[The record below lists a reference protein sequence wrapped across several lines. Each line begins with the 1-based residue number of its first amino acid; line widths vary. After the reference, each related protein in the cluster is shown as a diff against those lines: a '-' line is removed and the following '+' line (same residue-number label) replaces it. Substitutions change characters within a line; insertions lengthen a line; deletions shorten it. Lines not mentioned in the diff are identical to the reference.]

1 LPVTHEKPE
10 NTAVNQ
16 EILNGVIYS
25 TLSEVGPKPQIWFP
39 ESLAYNKI
47 LEILIRSTTY
57 ISVEGEKW
65 TGRISILPF
74 PVHKVLGLTYFYE
87 EPAEDA
93 KLAPEITDTTEISQE
108 AEETHL
114 ESAEENAEP
123 AGVPT
128 TATITL
134 LINENFSSFFYQNMD
149 KLKQDIEG
157 LAKELN
163 EERNRRR
170 YILSKYYFNL
180 VEFITRYQAIQRIGD
195 NEEPLEQA
203 SNNCV
208 LLSYFHSKIGPKPF
222 YCYPEEILSEEQQ
235 YRISK
240 ELELNFEQGFF
251 TRSYPDFKALHYYF
265 EVPSEWA
272 RGKAEMCLLSLI
284 FERMPSKETITNI
297 SFRLS
302 ELIDK
307 LLKKPGVSMGFYKF
321 GYGIK
326 ENLAE
331 IDQMH
336 DYLHKWVTDV
346 YRQCIEEFYGT
357 TSEVKFANILQDF
370 NRVRL
375 IEKLSEGSME
385 LKALQDWIRSTLGKK
400 VDPLA
405 LISPLIDSKFAIVN
419 EIAGQNHII
428 LLKDLHVF
436 RISPSAT
443 LEKLKSLEYVYPDL
457 LKLYEDEVQRYFR
470 RYKPSD
476 RDTVFLSRLIFDSV
490 NNMIISMLREGGVFL
505 KNDFEEALSADFR
518 NIAMDN
524 LEFLKE
530 NDIIIEI
537 KAHNE
542 DFVLLKTDLKFV
554 TTIPKYLLSD
564 KKESRPLSDPLT
576 QALINISKA
585 PERIRNIFKRWFV

>member
-1 LPVTHEKPE
+1 MAQEKVGS
-10 NTAVNQ
+10 TAERL
-16 EILNGVIYS
+16 EILDGVIYS
-25 TLSEVGPKPQIWFP
+25 ILSELGPKPQVWFP
-39 ESLAYNKI
+39 ESLTYNKI
-47 LEILIRSTTY
+47 LEIVIRSTSY

-65 TGRISILPF
+65 TGKISILPF
-74 PVHKVLGLTYFYE
+74 PSYKILGLTYFYE
-87 EPAEDA
+87 EPPE
-93 KLAPEITDTTEISQE
+93 LAEISPDVLEAAAGEAE
-108 AEETHL
+108 AEEDYPQST
-114 ESAEENAEP
+114 EKYSEAVGAP
-123 AGVPT
+123 V

-134 LINENFSSFFYQNMD
+134 LINENFSNFFYQNMD
-149 KLKQDIEG
+149 KIKQDIEG

-163 EERNRRR
+163 EERTRRR

-180 VEFITRYQAIQRIGD
+180 IEFITRYQTIQKISD
-195 NEEPLEQA
+195 VDESVEQA

-222 YCYPEEILSEEQQ
+222 YCYPENILSEEQQ

-240 ELELNFEQGFF
+240 ELELNFEKGFF

-265 EVPSEWA
+265 EIPSEWA
-272 RGKAEMCLLSLI
+272 RGKVEMCLISLI
-284 FERMPSKETITNI
+284 YEKMPSKETITNI

-302 ELIDK
+302 ELIDRV
-307 LLKKPGVSMGFYKF
+307 LKKPGVSMGFYKT

-326 ENLAE
+326 TNLAE
-331 IDQMH
+331 IEQMH
-336 DYLHKWVTDV
+336 EYLHKWVVDV

-375 IEKLSEGSME
+375 IEKLTEGSME

-428 LLKDLHVF
+428 LIKDLHVF

-457 LKLYEDEVQRYFR
+457 LHLYEEEVQRYFR

-490 NNMIISMLREGGVFL
+490 NNIIISMLREGGVFL
-505 KNDFEEALSADFR
+505 KYDFEEALSAEIRSIALD
-518 NIAMDN
+518 NI
-524 LEFLKE
+524 EFLKE

-542 DFVLLKTDLKFV
+542 EFILLKTDLKFV
-554 TTIPKYLLSD
+554 ATIPKYLLSE
-564 KKESRPLSDPLT
+564 KKDRPLPDPLM
-576 QALINISKA
+576 QALMNISKA
-585 PERIRNIFKRWFV
+585 PERIRSIFKRWFA